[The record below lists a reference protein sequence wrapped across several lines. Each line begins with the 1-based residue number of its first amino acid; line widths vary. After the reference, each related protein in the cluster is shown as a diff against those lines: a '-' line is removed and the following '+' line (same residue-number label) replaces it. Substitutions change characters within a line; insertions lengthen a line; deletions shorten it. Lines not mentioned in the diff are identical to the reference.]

1 MLSYHRTW
9 QGNLNK
15 YSSKAQSRLA
25 RASIDAH
32 IRDPARMAKVSAPIA
47 ATPQQRAAYAGA
59 LPDAA
64 INVSGS
70 HQSPEFSMDFENEI
84 QFQIVPHV
92 ETFVHDDQTV
102 SVASHSSGKRKPDEV
117 FVVNVQDGG
126 QQSKRK
132 RSEKKCWKCGQ
143 TGCTGRGNKKNCTSK
158 CQDCGMQHCIGRDSR
173 HPSRSCAT
181 KLQSQS

>member
-15 YSSKAQSRLA
+15 YSSKAQSQLA

-32 IRDPARMAKVSAPIA
+32 IRDPTRIAKVPVAVA
-47 ATPQQRAAYAGA
+47 ANPQQRAVYAGA
-59 LPDAA
+59 LPDTVM
-64 INVSGS
+64 NVLSS
-70 HQSPEFSMDFENEI
+70 CPSPEISMDFENEI
-84 QFQIVPHV
+84 HFQNVPHV
-92 ETFVHDDQTV
+92 ETVDHDNQSV
-102 SVASHSSGKRKPDEV
+102 PVASHNSGKRKPDEV
-117 FVVNVQDGG
+117 FVMNMQDGG
-126 QQSKRK
+126 QSKRK

-143 TGCTGRGNKKNCTSK
+143 NGCSGRGNKKNCSGK

>member
-1 MLSYHRTW
+1 
-9 QGNLNK
+9 LNK
-15 YSSKAQSRLA
+15 YSSKAQSQLA

-32 IRDPARMAKVSAPIA
+32 IRDPARITKVPAPVA
-47 ATPQQRAAYAGA
+47 ATPQQRAAYAGT

-64 INVSGS
+64 LNVQSS
-70 HQSPEFSMDFENEI
+70 QQSPEFSMDFENEI
-84 QFQIVPHV
+84 HFQNVPHV
-92 ETFVHDDQTV
+92 QTV
-102 SVASHSSGKRKPDEV
+102 DHDNGFIPVASHKSGKRKPGEV
-117 FVVNVQDGG
+117 FVMSG

-132 RSEKKCWKCGQ
+132 RSEKKCWKCGH
-143 TGCTGRGNKKNCTSK
+143 TSCSGRGNKQNCTGK

>member
-47 ATPQQRAAYAGA
+47 A
-59 LPDAA
+59 

-102 SVASHSSGKRKPDEV
+102 SVASHSS
-117 FVVNVQDGG
+117 
-126 QQSKRK
+126 
-132 RSEKKCWKCGQ
+132 
-143 TGCTGRGNKKNCTSK
+143 KKNKT
-158 CQDCGMQHCIGRDSR
+158 
-173 HPSRSCAT
+173 
-181 KLQSQS
+181 